1 MLRALL
7 LVAALVAAGPGAAQD
22 RARTLADMRAE
33 LGALGSELAALRAE
47 LVTTGAVAQFG
58 GADALARLDAMEEGL
73 RGLTAQTED
82 LALRIDRVVADGTNR
97 IGDLEY
103 RVVELEGGD
112 VTALGQT
119 PLLGATGGE
128 TGAPPV
134 VGALIPPEKP
144 FTPLQ
149 PVTPEKADLDRAREV
164 LGRGDFRAAA
174 DLLAA
179 HAATWPAGELI
190 GEANYLRGQALD
202 SLGETREAARAYLES
217 FSGNPDGPFAPD
229 ALFRLGLALGTLG
242 QRAEACVTLGQVGE
256 RYPGAVAAGQ
266 ADEAMG
272 TLRCQ

>member
-1 MLRALL
+1 MLRALVFL
-7 LVAALVAAGPGAAQD
+7 AALLAAGPGAAQD

-82 LALRIDRVVADGTNR
+82 LALRIERIVADGTNR

-112 VTALGQT
+112 VSALGQT
-119 PLLGATGGE
+119 PPLGS
-128 TGAPPV
+128 TGAAPSA
-134 VGALIPPEKP
+134 GSLIPPERP
-144 FTPLQ
+144 FTPTA
-149 PVTPEKADLDRAREV
+149 PATPEQADLDRAREV

-174 DLLAA
+174 DLLAT
-179 HAATWPAGELI
+179 HAATWPAGELT
-190 GEANYLRGQALD
+190 GEAQYLRGQALD
-202 SLGETREAARAYLES
+202 NLGETREAARAYLES
-217 FSGNPDGPFAPD
+217 FSGDPDGPFAPD

-242 QRAEACVTLGQVGE
+242 QRAEACVTLGQVAV
-256 RYPGAVAAGQ
+256 RYPDAVAAGQ
-266 ADEAMG
+266 AAEAMG